1 MGEHLY
7 DVPPPPKN
15 EFKKA
20 VGRGFG
26 NPALGLLWIRRSS
39 SQKTDFKYTAT
50 NTLSGQ
56 TILQTANIIP
66 LKYKMQGQ
74 TVHKTAVTESF
85 YVNAQI

>member
-50 NTLSGQ
+50 NTFRSNNVADSKHNTFEIQ
-56 TILQTANIIP
+56 DARTNCP
-66 LKYKMQGQ
+66 
-74 TVHKTAVTESF
+74 
-85 YVNAQI
+85 